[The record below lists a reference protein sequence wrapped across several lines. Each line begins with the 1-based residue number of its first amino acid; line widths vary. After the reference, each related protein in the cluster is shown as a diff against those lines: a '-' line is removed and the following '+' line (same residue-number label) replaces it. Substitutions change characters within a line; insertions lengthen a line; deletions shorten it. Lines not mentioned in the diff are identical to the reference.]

1 MEKIMKKFVNKR
13 NVTLIILAV
22 LFLATSFILYG
33 KNKSKVFKDDYMKNI
48 FVDEEDINNE
58 NKVTNINKEE
68 IKSVKDKEESKIS
81 INNKMIVVEIKGEVV
96 NPDVY
101 ELSEGSIIRDLINKA
116 GGLTKDASIDKIN
129 RADKLKA
136 NQLVV
141 IPNKESNENTSMA
154 TTSNI
159 SGSTSE
165 NGVININT
173 ANLDE
178 LKKIN
183 GVGEVKAKNIIEY
196 REKNGG
202 FKSIEEIKNIEGIG
216 EKTFEKLKDKITN

>member
-1 MEKIMKKFVNKR
+1 MKKFVNKR

-136 NQLVV
+136 
-141 IPNKESNENTSMA
+141 
-154 TTSNI
+154 
-159 SGSTSE
+159 
-165 NGVININT
+165 
-173 ANLDE
+173 
-178 LKKIN
+178 
-183 GVGEVKAKNIIEY
+183 
-196 REKNGG
+196 
-202 FKSIEEIKNIEGIG
+202 
-216 EKTFEKLKDKITN
+216 

>member
-1 MEKIMKKFVNKR
+1 
-13 NVTLIILAV
+13 
-22 LFLATSFILYG
+22 
-33 KNKSKVFKDDYMKNI
+33 
-48 FVDEEDINNE
+48 DINNE

-183 GVGEVKAKNIIEY
+183 GVGEGKAKNINEY